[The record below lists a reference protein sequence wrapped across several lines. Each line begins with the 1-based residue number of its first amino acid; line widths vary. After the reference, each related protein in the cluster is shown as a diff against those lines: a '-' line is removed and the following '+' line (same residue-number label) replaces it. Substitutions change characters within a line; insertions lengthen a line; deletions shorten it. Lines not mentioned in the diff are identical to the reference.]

1 MRLPGIG
8 NMHKQRCEEQ
18 KLSVWMGKSTVT
30 IFIEKYHFDPKR
42 NVLKPVQHF
51 NCNKK
56 LQEIVRL

>member
-1 MRLPGIG
+1 MVTCISRDMK
-8 NMHKQRCEEQ
+8 NKNF
-18 KLSVWMGKSTVT
+18 VWMGKSTVT

>member
-8 NMHKQRCEEQ
+8 NMHKQRYEQ

-30 IFIEKYHFDPKR
+30 ILVEKYHFDPKR
-42 NVLKPVQHF
+42 NVLKPVQCF
-51 NCNKK
+51 NCNKT